1 MLNLQLKLE
10 AWIDDVNQEDGLT
23 LRAFEKLL
31 DVMFFLIKWA
41 GIPFVIYLLFEISKW
56 QVYLDVALA
65 IVTDKTF

>member
-65 IVTDKTF
+65 IVTVKTF